1 MPLTIRSEHANPLL
15 PAAVS
20 GAFGLEDPSLPMGIP
35 RLAALRSKGLP
46 WPSRCNCAA
55 VDQAAPRFPATTAYT
70 AMSIPGTVDNPWRI
84 AIIGAGPA
92 GFYAAERFFKQDDL
106 HVQVDVYDRLP
117 TPHGLVRAGVAP
129 DHEKIKNVT
138 RVFDRTASNPSF
150 RFFGN
155 VEYGSHVT
163 LEALKN
169 FYHQV
174 YFSTG
179 AQVDRQLG
187 IPGEHLERSH
197 SATEFVAWYNG
208 HPDFRDLS
216 FDLSQERV
224 AIVGVGNVA
233 IDVARILCK
242 TIDELKTTDI
252 ADHALEALAE
262 SKVKE
267 VILMGRRGPAQAA
280 FTLKEIKEM
289 GELED
294 ASSITFP
301 EDMDLDEYSRAALEE
316 NPDRMTTKKLE
327 VMESF
332 LGGTGENASRTCS
345 IRFLVSPLELIDDGS
360 GGVGGMTVGR
370 NRLEP
375 SSSGRLS
382 ARPTGETLTWPVG
395 LVFRSVGYRGVAL
408 PDIPFREDWGIV
420 WNDKGRVTDE
430 EGNRVEGCY
439 VGGWIKRG
447 PTGVIGTNKPDAV
460 ETVECMIED
469 LASGNHFHPERSDID
484 TFISECQPDV
494 FSYADWLKLNEME
507 SSKGEASGRPRVKFT
522 RVQEMIDAVRS

>member
-1 MPLTIRSEHANPLL
+1 
-15 PAAVS
+15 
-20 GAFGLEDPSLPMGIP
+20 
-35 RLAALRSKGLP
+35 
-46 WPSRCNCAA
+46 
-55 VDQAAPRFPATTAYT
+55 
-70 AMSIPGTVDNPWRI
+70 MSTLGTEAHPWRI

-92 GFYAAERFFKQDDL
+92 GFYAAEHFFKQEGL
-106 HVQVDVYDRLP
+106 HVQVDVFDRLP
-117 TPHGLVRAGVAP
+117 TPYGLVRAGVAP

-138 RVFDRTASNPSF
+138 RVFDRIASNPSF

-155 VEYGSHVT
+155 VDYGTHISLDQ
-163 LEALKN
+163 LEDC
-169 FYHQV
+169 YHQV

-187 IPGEHLERSH
+187 IPGEDLNRSH

-208 HPDFRDLS
+208 HPDFRNLE

-242 TIDELKTTDI
+242 TVDELKTTDI
-252 ADHALEALAE
+252 AGHALDALAR
-262 SKVKE
+262 SNVKE

-294 ASSITFP
+294 ASSVTLP
-301 EDMDLDEYSRAALEE
+301 EEMALDQHSAQALEDH
-316 NPDRMTTKKLE
+316 PDRMTSKKLE
-327 VMESF
+327 VLNSF
-332 LGGTGENASRTCS
+332 LDDSKQGVSRTCHV
-345 IRFLVSPLELIDDGS
+345 RFLVSPLELMDDGS
-360 GGVGGMTVGR
+360 GAVGGMKVGR

-382 ARPTGETLTWPVG
+382 ARSTGETFEWPVG

-408 PDIPFREDWGIV
+408 PDIPFREDWGVV
-420 WNDKGRVTDE
+420 WNEKGRVTNESGDVMP
-430 EGNRVEGCY
+430 GVY

-460 ETVECMIED
+460 ETVQCMIED
-469 LASGNHFHPERSDID
+469 LENGVHFNPSNEDVAAFVHER
-484 TFISECQPDV
+484 QPDV
-494 FSYADWLKLNEME
+494 FSYEDWLALNEIE
-507 SSKGEASGRPRVKFT
+507 TARGEAAGRPRVKFT
-522 RVQEMIDAVRS
+522 TIPEMIEAIRS

>member
-1 MPLTIRSEHANPLL
+1 
-15 PAAVS
+15 
-20 GAFGLEDPSLPMGIP
+20 
-35 RLAALRSKGLP
+35 
-46 WPSRCNCAA
+46 
-55 VDQAAPRFPATTAYT
+55 
-70 AMSIPGTVDNPWRI
+70 MSTLGTEAHPWRI

-92 GFYAAERFFKQDDL
+92 GFYAAEHFFKQEGL
-106 HVQVDVYDRLP
+106 HVQVDVFDRLP
-117 TPHGLVRAGVAP
+117 TPYGLVRAGVAP

-138 RVFDRTASNPSF
+138 RVFERIASNPSF

-155 VEYGSHVT
+155 VDYGTHIS
-163 LEALKN
+163 LDQLKDC
-169 FYHQV
+169 YHQV

-187 IPGEHLERSH
+187 IPGEDLNRSH

-208 HPDFRDLS
+208 HPDFRNLE

-242 TIDELKTTDI
+242 TVDELKTTDI
-252 ADHALEALAE
+252 ADHALDALAR
-262 SKVKE
+262 SNVKE

-294 ASSITFP
+294 ASSVTLP
-301 EDMDLDEYSRAALEE
+301 EEMALDQHSAQALEDH
-316 NPDRMTTKKLE
+316 PDRMTSKKLE
-327 VMESF
+327 VLNSF
-332 LGGTGENASRTCS
+332 LDDSKQEVSRTCHV
-345 IRFLVSPLELIDDGS
+345 RFLVSPLELMDDGS
-360 GGVGGMTVGR
+360 GAVGGMKVGR

-375 SSSGRLS
+375 SSSGRLG
-382 ARPTGETLTWPVG
+382 ARSTGETFEWPVG

-408 PDIPFREDWGIV
+408 PDIPFREDWGVV
-420 WNDKGRVTDE
+420 WNEKGRVTNESGDVMP
-430 EGNRVEGCY
+430 GVY

-460 ETVECMIED
+460 ETVQCMIED
-469 LASGNHFHPERSDID
+469 LENGVHFNPSNEDVAAFVHER
-484 TFISECQPDV
+484 QPDV
-494 FSYADWLKLNEME
+494 FSYEDWLALNEIE
-507 SSKGEASGRPRVKFT
+507 TAKGEAAGRPRVKFT
-522 RVQEMIDAVRS
+522 TIPEMIEAIRS

>member
-1 MPLTIRSEHANPLL
+1 
-15 PAAVS
+15 
-20 GAFGLEDPSLPMGIP
+20 
-35 RLAALRSKGLP
+35 
-46 WPSRCNCAA
+46 
-55 VDQAAPRFPATTAYT
+55 
-70 AMSIPGTVDNPWRI
+70 MSTLGTEAHPWRI

-92 GFYAAERFFKQDDL
+92 GFYAAEHFFKQEGL
-106 HVQVDVYDRLP
+106 HVQVDVFDRLP
-117 TPHGLVRAGVAP
+117 TPYGLVRAGVAP

-155 VEYGSHVT
+155 VDYGTHIS
-163 LEALKN
+163 LDQLKDC
-169 FYHQV
+169 YHQV

-187 IPGEHLERSH
+187 IPGEDLNRSH

-208 HPDFRDLS
+208 HPDFRNLE

-242 TIDELKTTDI
+242 TVDELKTTDI
-252 ADHALEALAE
+252 ADHALDALAR
-262 SKVKE
+262 SNVKE

-294 ASSITFP
+294 ASSVTLP
-301 EDMDLDEYSRAALEE
+301 EEMALDQHSAQALEDH
-316 NPDRMTTKKLE
+316 PDRMTSKKLE
-327 VMESF
+327 VLNSF
-332 LGGTGENASRTCS
+332 LDDSKQEVSRTCHV
-345 IRFLVSPLELIDDGS
+345 RFLVSPLELMDDGS
-360 GGVGGMTVGR
+360 GAVGGMKVGR

-375 SSSGRLS
+375 SSSGRLGAHS
-382 ARPTGETLTWPVG
+382 TGETFEWPVG

-408 PDIPFREDWGIV
+408 PDIPFREDWGVV
-420 WNDKGRVTDE
+420 WNEKGRVTNESGDVMP
-430 EGNRVEGCY
+430 GVY

-460 ETVECMIED
+460 ETVQCMIED
-469 LASGNHFHPERSDID
+469 LENGVHFNPSNEDVAAFVHER
-484 TFISECQPDV
+484 QPDV
-494 FSYADWLKLNEME
+494 FSYEDWLALNEIE
-507 SSKGEASGRPRVKFT
+507 TAKGEAAGRPRVKFT
-522 RVQEMIDAVRS
+522 TIPEMIEAIRS

>member
-1 MPLTIRSEHANPLL
+1 
-15 PAAVS
+15 
-20 GAFGLEDPSLPMGIP
+20 
-35 RLAALRSKGLP
+35 
-46 WPSRCNCAA
+46 
-55 VDQAAPRFPATTAYT
+55 
-70 AMSIPGTVDNPWRI
+70 MSNPGTADNPWRI

-92 GFYAAERFFKQDDL
+92 GFYAAEHFFKQEDL
-106 HVQVDVYDRLP
+106 HVKVDVFDRLP

-155 VEYGSHVT
+155 VDFGVHVS
-163 LEALKN
+163 LDDLKA
-169 FYHQV
+169 FYHQI

-187 IPGEHLERSH
+187 IPGEDLDRSH

-208 HPDFRDLS
+208 HPDFRDLE

-242 TIDELKTTDI
+242 TVDELGTTDI

-294 ASSITFP
+294 ASAVTLP
-301 EDMDLDEYSRAALEE
+301 EEMALDEHSAKELED

-327 VMESF
+327 VMDSF
-332 LGGTGENASRTCS
+332 LGGTNENASRTCQ
-345 IRFLVSPLELIDDGS
+345 IRFLVSPLELTDDGS
-360 GGVGGMTVGR
+360 GGVGGMKVGR

-375 SSSGRLS
+375 SSSGRMS
-382 ARPTGETLTWPVG
+382 ARSTGETFDWPVG
-395 LVFRSVGYRGVAL
+395 LVFRSVGYRGVAI
-408 PDIPFREDWGIV
+408 PGIPFREDWGVV
-420 WNDKGRVTDE
+420 WNEKGRVTDE
-430 EGNRVEGCY
+430 SGTTLSGCY

-469 LASGNHFHPERSDID
+469 LASGAHFTPDRTDIEDFIRER
-484 TFISECQPDV
+484 QPQV
-494 FSYADWLKLNEME
+494 FSYADWLTLSEIE
-507 SSKGEASGRPRVKFT
+507 AAKGEASGRPRVKFT
-522 RVQEMIDAVRS
+522 TVQEMLDAVGK

>member
-1 MPLTIRSEHANPLL
+1 MVPALEVLRSAETPVDAARETPSCRIVRQGPTFSCVLRRSVLMKNVIDPPQSTIR
-15 PAAVS
+15 
-20 GAFGLEDPSLPMGIP
+20 DP
-35 RLAALRSKGLP
+35 
-46 WPSRCNCAA
+46 
-55 VDQAAPRFPATTAYT
+55 
-70 AMSIPGTVDNPWRI
+70 MSTPGTADHPWRI

-92 GFYAAERFFKQDDL
+92 GFYAAEHFFKQDDL

-138 RVFDRTASNPSF
+138 RVYDRTASNPAF

-155 VEYGSHVT
+155 VDFGKHVS
-163 LEALKN
+163 LDDMKS
-169 FYHQV
+169 FYHQI

-187 IPGEHLERSH
+187 IPGEDLERSH

-208 HPDFRDLS
+208 HPDFRDLT

-224 AIVGVGNVA
+224 AVVGVGNVA

-242 TIDELKTTDI
+242 TVDELKTTDI
-252 ADHALEALAE
+252 ADYALEALAE

-280 FTLKEIKEM
+280 FSLKEIKEM

-294 ASSITFP
+294 ASSVTL
-301 EDMDLDEYSRAALEE
+301 EDEMTLDEHSEADLEA

-327 VMESF
+327 VLNGF
-332 LGGTGENASRTCS
+332 LGGSKEGASRTCQ
-345 IRFLVSPLELIDDGS
+345 IRFLVSPVELLDDGT
-360 GGVGGMTVGR
+360 GAVGGMKVGR

-375 SSSGRLS
+375 SSSGRLG
-382 ARPTGETLTWPVG
+382 ARATGETFDWPVG

-408 PDIPFREDWGIV
+408 PDIPFRDDWGVIR
-420 WNDKGRVTDE
+420 NDKGRILE
-430 EGNRVEGCY
+430 ENGDVFEGCY
-439 VGGWIKRG
+439 AGGWIKRG

-460 ETVECMIED
+460 ETVECMSED
-469 LASGNHFHPERSDID
+469 LAAGKHFSPDRDDVDAFIRSR
-484 TFISECQPDV
+484 QPDV
-494 FSYADWLKLNEME
+494 FSYDDWLKLNELE
-507 SSKGEASGRPRVKFT
+507 TAKGEASGRPRVKFT
-522 RVQEMIDAVRS
+522 SVQEMIDAIRS

>member
-1 MPLTIRSEHANPLL
+1 
-15 PAAVS
+15 
-20 GAFGLEDPSLPMGIP
+20 
-35 RLAALRSKGLP
+35 
-46 WPSRCNCAA
+46 
-55 VDQAAPRFPATTAYT
+55 
-70 AMSIPGTVDNPWRI
+70 MSTLGTEAHPWRI

-92 GFYAAERFFKQDDL
+92 GFYAAEHFFKQEGL
-106 HVQVDVYDRLP
+106 HVQVDVFDRLP
-117 TPHGLVRAGVAP
+117 TPYGLVRAGVAP

-155 VEYGSHVT
+155 VDYGTHIS
-163 LEALKN
+163 LDQLKDC
-169 FYHQV
+169 YHQV

-187 IPGEHLERSH
+187 IPGEDLNRSH

-208 HPDFRDLS
+208 HPDFRNLE

-242 TIDELKTTDI
+242 TVDELKTTDI
-252 ADHALEALAE
+252 ADHALDALAR
-262 SKVKE
+262 SNVKE

-294 ASSITFP
+294 ASSVTLP
-301 EDMDLDEYSRAALEE
+301 EEMALDQHSAQALEDH
-316 NPDRMTTKKLE
+316 PDRMTSKKLE
-327 VMESF
+327 VLNSF
-332 LGGTGENASRTCS
+332 LDDSKQGVSRTCHV
-345 IRFLVSPLELIDDGS
+345 RFLVSPLELMDDGS
-360 GGVGGMTVGR
+360 GAVGGMKVGR

-375 SSSGRLS
+375 SSSGRLG
-382 ARPTGETLTWPVG
+382 ARPTGETFEWPVG

-408 PDIPFREDWGIV
+408 PDIPFREDWGVV
-420 WNDKGRVTDE
+420 WNEKGRVTNESGDVMP
-430 EGNRVEGCY
+430 GVY

-460 ETVECMIED
+460 ETVQCMIED
-469 LASGNHFHPERSDID
+469 LENGVHFNPSNEDVAAFVHER
-484 TFISECQPDV
+484 QPDV
-494 FSYADWLKLNEME
+494 FSYEDWLALNEIE
-507 SSKGEASGRPRVKFT
+507 TAKGEAAGRPRVKFT
-522 RVQEMIDAVRS
+522 TIPEMIEAIRS